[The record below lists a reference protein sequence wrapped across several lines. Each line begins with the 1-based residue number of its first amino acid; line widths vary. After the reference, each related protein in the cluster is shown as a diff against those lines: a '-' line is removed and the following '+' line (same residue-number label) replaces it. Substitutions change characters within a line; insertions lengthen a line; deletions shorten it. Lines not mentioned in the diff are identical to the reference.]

1 MIRSHS
7 PQQQNAITI
16 DLTALLDII
25 FIVLVFLLLTANM
38 PLHQMNIDLPR
49 VDDAQPATAA
59 ASHTITLQLFAE
71 APYWGIDDQR
81 YSDWHQFRTQIT
93 TLAASS
99 ITPPEIVIIT
109 DRNARNEN
117 LLNLLNLLQQQ
128 QIPAAH
134 ILTKGTP

>member
-1 MIRSHS
+1 MIRSHT
-7 PQQQNAITI
+7 PQQQNPIAI

-38 PLHQMNIDLPR
+38 PLRQMNIDLPQ
-49 VDDAQPATAA
+49 VDNAQPATAP
-59 ASHTITLQLFAE
+59 ASHTMTLNLFADP
-71 APYWGIDDQR
+71 PYWGIDEQR
-81 YSDWHQFRTQIT
+81 YSDWDQFRSQIT

-99 ITPPEIVIIT
+99 TARPEIVIIT